1 MFVKLTKSGPRRYLQ
16 LAESYRDENGRVK
29 QRTIASLGRLEKI
42 DANFDQVVRG
52 LERATGRKCSTGD
65 KPAGES
71 GNDPVIQFEPAR
83 ALGDVWTLTQLWNE
97 LGFDRLATVFR
108 SSKRKLDVE
117 AMLRVMVFNRLC
129 DPESKLGVL
138 RWLETVCLPGID
150 ASGIA
155 YQHLLRS
162 MDALMEKH
170 DKVDEVVSTLLRPLI
185 DQELS
190 VVFYDLT
197 TITAEGHTEQ
207 EGDVRRYG
215 VSKEGGIKRQFVLG
229 VVQTAEGLPI
239 YHEVFDGNVAEV
251 STLKATLEKVMQ
263 RFQIRRVI
271 AVADRGLLSIDNL
284 KELKALK
291 TPSGEPLEFILA
303 VPGRRYNDFEELLS
317 PFHKEQCLTAEEE
330 VIGELKWEGLR
341 LVVAHDPL
349 AASERTAARD
359 LKIKQLEDVAEQ
371 WVGKLDEQ
379 EGGKR
384 YRGRKLSDGGARA
397 RFYHEVVEAKLARII
412 KVDLKSELFTYSIDR
427 KARRRAEMM
436 DGKLLLVSN
445 TQDLDPDEI
454 VARYK
459 SLADIERGFRVLKS
473 ELEIGPVFHRLP
485 ERIRAHA
492 SICFIALIIHRVMRQ
507 RLKQSQSQLSPER
520 ALESLRRIQR
530 HRITLDEKSHSGIS
544 TLSKE
549 QGVLLDSLSVPK
561 PTESRQL
568 SLL

>member
-42 DANFDQVVRG
+42 DANFDSLIRG
-52 LERATGRKCSTGD
+52 LERATGRKSAADNQSPSDADG
-65 KPAGES
+65 KP
-71 GNDPVIQFEPAR
+71 DIRFEPAR
-83 ALGDVWTLTQLWNE
+83 ALGDVWALTQLWNE
-97 LGFDRLATVFR
+97 LGFDRLAKVFR

-117 AMLRVMVFNRLC
+117 TLLRVMVFNRLC

-138 RWLETVCLPGID
+138 RWLETVCLPGVD
-150 ASGIA
+150 SSGIA

-162 MDALMEKH
+162 MDVLMDERE
-170 DKVDEVVSTLLRPLI
+170 KVDEVVSSLLRPLI

-197 TITAEGHTEQ
+197 TISAEGQSEQ
-207 EGDVRRYG
+207 EGDVRHFG

-251 STLKATLEKVMQ
+251 STLKTTLETVMQ
-263 RFQIRRVI
+263 RFPIRRVI

-284 KELKALK
+284 TELKALK

-303 VPGRRYNDFEELLS
+303 VPGRRYSDFEGLLS
-317 PFHKEQCLTAEEE
+317 PFHTKQCLKAETEI
-330 VIGELKWEGLR
+330 IGESKWEGLR
-341 LVVAHDPL
+341 LIVAHDPV
-349 AASERTAARD
+349 AASERTATRD

-379 EGGKR
+379 DGGKR

-397 RFYHEVVEAKLARII
+397 RFYHEVVDAKLARII
-412 KVDLKSELFTYSIDR
+412 KVDLKSELFAYSIDR

-445 TQDLDPDEI
+445 TKDLTPAEI
-454 VARYK
+454 VSRYK

-473 ELEIGPVFHRLP
+473 ELEIGPVYHRLP

-492 SICFIALIIHRVMRQ
+492 SICFIALIIYRVMRQ
-507 RLKQSQSQLSPER
+507 RLKQSDCSLSPER
-520 ALESLRRIQR
+520 ALQSLRRIQR
-530 HRITLDEKSHSGIS
+530 HKITLNDKAHSGIS

-549 QGVLLDSLSVPK
+549 QGSLLDSLSVAK

>member
-52 LERATGRKCSTGD
+52 LERATGRKSSVDTESVSGAQE
-65 KPAGES
+65 KPTIS
-71 GNDPVIQFEPAR
+71 FEPAR
-83 ALGDVWTLTQLWNE
+83 SLGDVWTLTQLWNE
-97 LGFDRLATVFR
+97 LGFDQLTRIFR

-117 AMLRVMVFNRLC
+117 AMIRVMVFNRLC

-150 ASGIA
+150 TSGIA

-162 MDALMEKH
+162 MDAVMEERE
-170 DKVDEVVSTLLRPLI
+170 KVDEVVSSLLRPLI

-197 TITAEGHTEQ
+197 TITTEGHSEQ
-207 EGDVRRYG
+207 LDDVRRYG
-215 VSKEGGIKRQFVLG
+215 ISKEGGIKRQFVLG

-251 STLKATLEKVMQ
+251 STLKATLDKVMQ
-263 RFQIRRVI
+263 RFQVRRVI

-284 KELKALK
+284 TELKALR
-291 TPSGEPLEFILA
+291 TPHGEPLEFILA
-303 VPGRRYNDFEELLS
+303 VPGRRYSDFEELLS
-317 PFHKEQCLTAEEE
+317 PLHKNQCVKAEAE
-330 VIGELKWEGLR
+330 VIDEVQWEDMR

-349 AASERTAARD
+349 AAAERTAARD

-397 RFYHEVVEAKLARII
+397 RFYHEVIEAKLARII
-412 KVDLKSELFTYSIDR
+412 RVDLKSELFTYSIDR

-445 TQDLDPDEI
+445 TKDLSPEEI
-454 VARYK
+454 VVRYK

-492 SICFIALIIHRVMRQ
+492 LICFTALIIHRVIRQ
-507 RLKQSQSQLSPER
+507 RLKQSQSLLSPER

-530 HRITLDEKSHSGIS
+530 HRITLNEKIHSGIS
-544 TLSKE
+544 TLTDE
-549 QGVLLDSLSVPK
+549 QGVLLDSLSVSK